1 MTHHTFTRPHFSFVC
16 ALALLTGTAA
26 QAHIVLPAGGANVGS
41 TYDAAFRVGHACK
54 DAKTT
59 TAVVVDLPKGFQFK
73 EAVPRSGWT
82 LTTSA
87 NNSTVR
93 WTADSAAS
101 ALPASEKTEFIV
113 RGVLPSTAQTLYFP
127 VQQMCDVGQAQW
139 TQIPFKAD
147 AGAKLEF
154 PAARL
159 DVLADNVAPVDA
171 RDMWVR
177 AAVPGQSGTGAFVT
191 LQAPQGAKLV
201 AVSSPAAGVVE
212 IHEMKMDGEVMRM
225 RAIPSLDL
233 PARQSVSLSPGGY
246 HLMMMDLKQPITAGQ
261 QLKFTLTLEDAA
273 GKRRTRDVSAEVRTG
288 GNAAQGSHGGAHEG
302 HSH

>member
-1 MTHHTFTRPHFSFVC
+1 M
-16 ALALLTGTAA
+16 
-26 QAHIVLPAGGANVGS
+26 LPAGGANVGS

-101 ALPASEKTEFIV
+101 APSASEKT
-113 RGVLPSTAQTLYFP
+113 GVHRARRAAQRIAQTLYFP

-139 TQIPFKAD
+139 TQIPSKAD

-154 PAARL
+154 PAARS
-159 DVLADNVAPVDA
+159 DVLADNVASVDA

-225 RAIPSLDL
+225 RAILCSTCL
-233 PARQSVSLSPGGY
+233 RV
-246 HLMMMDLKQPITAGQ
+246 
-261 QLKFTLTLEDAA
+261 
-273 GKRRTRDVSAEVRTG
+273 RVSASRPVATI
-288 GNAAQGSHGGAHEG
+288 
-302 HSH
+302 